1 MTEQYPVEDIVELR
15 NTIKKIEERIGK
27 KVIGSEP
34 IVRYLFISLI
44 SRNHLLLEGVPG
56 LAKTMLA
63 SEYSR
68 NMNMDFKRIQFT
80 PDMLPS
86 DITGSI
92 IFNLEDRKLEFR
104 KGPIF
109 ANVLLA
115 DEINRTPAKVQS
127 ALLEGMEEM
136 KVSVGGEDYPLPEPF
151 LVIATQNPIE
161 QEGTFPLAEALMD
174 RFLFRCIL
182 DYPSREQ
189 ELGILRSI
197 SREEE
202 DEPTLIDASRIIAL
216 RKEAAQVFVSEELI
230 TYIVDIIRKTRSDE
244 MVLVGASPRTSA
256 KYLMAARVNAMLNAR
271 DFVIPED
278 VRFLAQPI
286 LNHRL
291 ILRPEALLESG
302 GDGYSTVNR
311 IIERI
316 VRSVVAPK

>member
-1 MTEQYPVEDIVELR
+1 MTETYPVEDIVELR
-15 NTIKKIEERIGK
+15 NTIKKIEARIGR

-44 SRNHLLLEGVPG
+44 SRNHMLLEGVPG

-182 DYPSREQ
+182 EYPSREQ

-197 SREEE
+197 TREEE
-202 DEPTLIDASRIIAL
+202 DESTLIDAARIIAL
-216 RKEAAQVFVSEELI
+216 RKEATQVFVSEELI

-256 KYLMAARVNAMLNAR
+256 KYLMAAKVNAMLNDR
-271 DFVIPED
+271 DYVIPED

-291 ILRPEALLESG
+291 ILRPEALLEAG

-316 VRSVVAPK
+316 VGSVVAPK